1 MSYDD
6 ERPLSHEHHV
16 ALHEFR
22 CALSAYTFHSN
33 ERVARAGLTAQQYS
47 LLAAVAAHPSGALS
61 VGDAALALFVSH
73 NTAVE
78 LSQRAAAAGLLARSP
93 DPASA
98 RRTLLTVTPEGAAR
112 LDAATRIHIKEMG
125 RYRDQLIDAL
135 TRWNR
140 ALAVV
145 ATPTETP

>member
-1 MSYDD
+1 MSPSDGSA
-6 ERPLSHEHHV
+6 PLSRDHFV

-22 CALSAYTFHSN
+22 CALRAYLFHSN

-61 VGDAALALFVSH
+61 VGAAAEALFVNH

-78 LSQRAAAAGLLARSP
+78 LSQRAAAAGFLARSP

-98 RRTLLTVTPEGAAR
+98 RRTLLSLTPEGAAR
-112 LDAATRIHIKEMG
+112 LEAVTRLHIEELSP
-125 RYRDQLIDAL
+125 YREQLLASL
-135 TRWNR
+135 ARWNH
-140 ALAVV
+140 ALA
-145 ATPTETP
+145 AEPR